1 MARAREGGR
10 EGAGRALARAPSCS
24 PAWAPPARSPS
35 LRPREGIACGRA
47 RVAIPPLPGAVF
59 GAGASPSRRRV
70 SRVPSFR
77 PVRGEARGRP
87 GGRGAVGVRDVLR
100 EDAEAVGGAAAEV
113 PGAEPDRA
121 PPLRADQEGGGHLR
135 GVARVHRVRHGGEGE
150 RKGASSHDT
159 VQEDER
165 ANQTTI
171 RRARSPVRR
180 RGGGASSSRDG
191 AGARP

>member
-10 EGAGRALARAPSCS
+10 EGGTGRSRSRSVLLSGVGASRSQPLAASARRHRVRES
-24 PAWAPPARSPS
+24 PR
-35 LRPREGIACGRA
+35 RD
-47 RVAIPPLPGAVF
+47 PPLPGAVF
-59 GAGASPSRRRV
+59 GAGASSSRRV

-180 RGGGASSSRDG
+180 RGRVASSSRDG